1 MMKSL
6 KASVV
11 AILLLASPSQALA
24 DEVGA
29 LVNGQVTKV
38 NPDTGKLTIKHDA
51 IPNLDMDAMTM
62 VFKAGDGVNVG
73 DVKPGDKV
81 RFHAEKING
90 QITVTKVE
98 KVK

>member
-1 MMKSL
+1 MKL
-6 KASVV
+6 LRALAV
-11 AILLLASPSQALA
+11 ATLVIASPLQVLA
-24 DEVGA
+24 DEGGV

-62 VFKAGDGVNVG
+62 VFKAGGGVNVE

-90 QITVTKVE
+90 QITVTQVE

>member
-1 MMKSL
+1 MMKL
-6 KASVV
+6 LRALVV
-11 AILLLASPSQALA
+11 ATLVIASPLQVLA
-24 DEVGA
+24 DEGGV

-51 IPNLDMDAMTM
+51 IPNLDMDAI
-62 VFKAGDGVNVG
+62 FKAGDGVNVG

>member
-1 MMKSL
+1 MMKL
-6 KASVV
+6 LRALAV
-11 AILLLASPSQALA
+11 ATLVIASPLQVLA
-24 DEVGA
+24 DEGGV

-98 KVK
+98 KVQ